1 MKSSK
6 NMGAVDPGD
15 GLNVMQ
21 RRFVAEYV
29 IDLNATQAAI
39 RAGYSAQTANQ
50 QSSRLLAHVKIKA
63 AIEAA
68 LEAKRNRALVSQDE
82 VVRELARIAFS
93 DVWHYQQGE
102 GRALEVIQGAPD
114 GASRAVASVKHKTRT
129 IPQEG
134 AEPIVHHEVEYRL
147 WDKNTALANLAKHL
161 GMFIERHEVTG
172 KDGAPLYKVY
182 KGIDDDAV

>member
-1 MKSSK
+1 M
-6 NMGAVDPGD
+6 NER
-15 GLNVMQ
+15 Q
-21 RRFVAEYV
+21 RAFVREYLV
-29 IDLNATQAAI
+29 DLNATNAAI
-39 RAGYSAQTANQ
+39 RAGYSP
-50 QSSRLLAHVKIKA
+50 KA
-63 AIEAA
+63 ARAVASRMLTYANVKAAVEAG

-102 GRALEVIQGAPD
+102 GGTLEVIQGAPE

-129 IPQEG
+129 IPQDG
-134 AEPIVHHEVEYRL
+134 GEPIVHHEVEYRL

-161 GMFIERHEVTG
+161 GMFIERHEITG

-182 KGIDDDAV
+182 RGIDDDAV